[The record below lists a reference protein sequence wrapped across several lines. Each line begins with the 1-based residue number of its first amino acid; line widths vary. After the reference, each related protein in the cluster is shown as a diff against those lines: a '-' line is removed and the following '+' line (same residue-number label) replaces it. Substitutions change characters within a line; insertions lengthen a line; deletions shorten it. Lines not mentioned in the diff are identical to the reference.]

1 VLDEGPARLLFRR
14 AAGLEG
20 ALDPSLQGL
29 EEAILGICGG
39 LPLALQLLG
48 GQLFEDT
55 QVASWQVIS
64 GPCSKGHTRWC
75 KLVNKLAHVRIC
87 QQPTSI
93 FCNGFM

>member
-1 VLDEGPARLLFRR
+1 VLDEGPARQLFRR

-20 ALDPSLQGL
+20 GPDPRLQGL

-55 QVASWQVIS
+55 EVASWQVI
-64 GPCSKGHTRWC
+64 PCNSCRG
-75 KLVNKLAHVRIC
+75 
-87 QQPTSI
+87 SS
-93 FCNGFM
+93 